1 MKPTQAQLQSM
12 IARNA
17 RIITV
22 MNEQYRK
29 LKQEA
34 KELYHAC
41 DKDDPETYED
51 FMALNSL
58 RSSLRYAKA
67 DMKHFDN
74 MQKLLKTQL
83 KEITSE
89 TRMISPSATMPC
101 SNCSIRPGWAL
112 PCWWGY

>member
-1 MKPTQAQLQSM
+1 MKTTQAQLQSM

-22 MNEQYRK
+22 MNEHYRR
-29 LKQEA
+29 LKSDA

-51 FMALNSL
+51 FMALNNL
-58 RSSLRYAKA
+58 RSLLRYAKV

-74 MQKLLKTQL
+74 MQKLLKT
-83 KEITSE
+83 
-89 TRMISPSATMPC
+89 
-101 SNCSIRPGWAL
+101 
-112 PCWWGY
+112 